1 MKKIVFAII
10 ALVVT
15 TAAIA
20 QVKMPAPSPTQYVKQ
35 DFGMGQVE
43 LTYSRPALK
52 GRTIVGKQDAYGSI
66 WRTGANA
73 ATRLKFT
80 EQVTIGGKLIDTGS
94 YVLYTI
100 PQKSGDWDVI
110 INKGITNWGA
120 DGYKESEDVVRFK
133 APYTK
138 VKKQK
143 VESFT
148 IQFSNV
154 MPESMNLEIIWDNW
168 NVTFP
173 ITTNVK
179 DKLRNQIETALMG
192 EKKPYQQ
199 AANFYYEW
207 DKNYDKALTNVDKA
221 IEANGK
227 AFWLYLLKAKIQRDM
242 GKTADAK
249 LAAEKCIEIAT
260 AAKNDAY
267 VSQAKELISKL

>member
-1 MKKIVFAII
+1 MKKICTSIAMLAIV
-10 ALVVT
+10 ALSM
-15 TAAIA
+15 A
-20 QVKMPAPSPTQYVKQ
+20 QVKMPQPSPTQTIKQ

-43 LTYSRPALK
+43 LTYSRPVLK
-52 GRTIVGKQDAYGSI
+52 GRTIVGKQDAYGAI

-80 EQVTIGGKLIDTGS
+80 EQVTIGGKLLDTGS

-110 INKGITNWGA
+110 INKGLTNWGA

-133 APYTK
+133 APYKK

-143 VESFT
+143 VESLTLQFT
-148 IQFSNV
+148 DV
-154 MPESMNLEIIWDNW
+154 KAESMNLEIVWDNW

-179 DKLRNQIETALMG
+179 DKLRTQIETALMG

-207 DKNYDKALTNVDKA
+207 DKNYPKALENANKA

-227 AFWLYLLKAKIQRDM
+227 AFWLYLLKAKIQKEM
-242 GKTADAK
+242 GQKSDAK
-249 LAAEKCIEIAT
+249 IAAEKCIELAA

-267 VSQAKELISKL
+267 VSQAKDLISKL